1 VKERQGRQRNS
12 SMQINEMNMEIA
24 LNQYYRTN
32 TTGYNETKH
41 TRSTKGEH
49 RLRNVEESVQNR
61 ITDKVIKQQAP
72 DVKQYKPPT
81 PLGIAC
87 INNGE

>member
-1 VKERQGRQRNS
+1 
-12 SMQINEMNMEIA
+12 MQINEMNMEKA

-41 TRSTKGEH
+41 TRSTKREH
-49 RLRNVEESVQNR
+49 RPRNVEESVQNR

-72 DVKQYKPPT
+72 DIKHNKPST
-81 PLGIAC
+81 PLGITC
-87 INNGE
+87 INNVE